1 MVKWYAF
8 LTNHHQ
14 SLPVPHSGILKTW
27 GNPEAALP
35 LTEKPV
41 SRLPAQRK
49 RRFWRWAVPVALIL
63 IAVPVVTIQIALRRA
78 EPILKGRVIETLRAR
93 FGSDVQLEAL
103 HVNVLHGVDVNG
115 GGLRIY
121 PGDDIMDAGYR
132 KPLISVEQFAF
143 HATLSGLIFKPTR
156 VGTVHVRGLSINVPP
171 ADVRKQA
178 SGRKRKLGKI
188 KVRVEEI
195 VCDDSQLVIETDKPD
210 KDPRVF
216 HLKHIVLHDLGPNT
230 AWPYDAILTNPIPKG
245 EIHATGTFG
254 PWNTEDPGDADV
266 SGKYTFDHADLNTIT
281 GIGGILHSLGSF
293 RGQLD
298 RIAVHGTTEVP
309 DFSLDMANHPMPLTT
324 EFQATVDGTSG
335 DTYLDRIDAKLAGS
349 PFVCKGAVVSKKGQG
364 HQIDISVDMDAGRI
378 QDFLQLAAKTNPAPM
393 SGVLTLHSKLEI
405 PTGKESVTKKMT
417 LQGTFSLVQ
426 IHFTNPEIEDKVDIL
441 SLRAR
446 GETDNLKPGAP
457 DVHSRMTGDFAMKD
471 GRLTFQRLEYML
483 PGGDV
488 QLTGS
493 YRLNGRVAD
502 FAGHVKTRAEVSE
515 MIASKWKSWLLK
527 PLDPFFKKKEWGAV
541 IPVKVTGSNGKV
553 HFGYKF

>member
-1 MVKWYAF
+1 M
-8 LTNHHQ
+8 
-14 SLPVPHSGILKTW
+14 
-27 GNPEAALP
+27 P
-35 LTEKPV
+35 LTEKQVPNTPT
-41 SRLPAQRK
+41 RRK
-49 RRFWRWAVPVALIL
+49 RRFWRWALPIALIL
-63 IAVPVVTIQIALRRA
+63 VAIPVATIQIALHRA
-78 EPILKGRVIETLRAR
+78 EPILKGRVVETLRTR

-103 HVNVLHGVDVNG
+103 HVNILHGVDVDG

-121 PGDDIMDAGYR
+121 PSDDIMAAGYR
-132 KPLISVEQFAF
+132 TPLIAVEQFEF

-171 ADVRKQA
+171 GDVRKQA
-178 SGRKRKLGKI
+178 SGKKRKLGKI
-188 KVRVEEI
+188 KVRVDEI

-216 HLKHIVLHDLGPNT
+216 HLKHVVLRDLGPNT
-230 AWPYDAILTNPIPKG
+230 AWPYDAILTNPVPRG

-254 PWNTEDPGDADV
+254 PWNTEDPGEAGV
-266 SGKYTFDHADLNTIT
+266 NGKYTFDHADLNTIT
-281 GIGGILHSLGSF
+281 GIGGMLHSTGSF
-293 RGQLD
+293 GGKLD

-309 DFSLDMANHPMPLTT
+309 NFSLDMANHPMPLTT

-349 PFVCKGAVVSKKGQG
+349 PFVCKGAVLSVKGKG
-364 HQIDISVDMDAGRI
+364 HQIHISVDMDTGRI
-378 QDFLQLAAKTNPAPM
+378 QDFLQLAAKTNPPPM
-393 SGVLTLHSKLEI
+393 SGALTLHSELDI
-405 PTGKESVTKKMT
+405 PTGKESVTRKMS
-417 LQGTFSLVQ
+417 LKGAFSLVQ
-426 IHFTNPEIEDKVDIL
+426 IHFTNPEIEDKVDIM

-457 DVHSRMTGDFAMKD
+457 DVHSRMMGDFAMKD
-471 GRLTFQRLEYML
+471 GRLSFRRLEYML

-488 QLTGS
+488 VMKGT

-502 FAGHVKTRAEVSE
+502 FEGHVKTRAELSE

-553 HFGYKF
+553 KFGYKF